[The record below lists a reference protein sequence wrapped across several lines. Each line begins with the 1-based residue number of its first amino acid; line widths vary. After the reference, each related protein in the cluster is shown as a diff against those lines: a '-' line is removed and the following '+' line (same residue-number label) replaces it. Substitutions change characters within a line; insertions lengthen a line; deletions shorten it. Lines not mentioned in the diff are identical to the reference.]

1 METATRK
8 LGIGAD
14 SNDSL
19 TKLVKGRRYVS
30 TETVHA
36 IVVIIWLQLGVR
48 GVEIRGKCEVCSKQ
62 DGPRWVQVKRG

>member
-19 TKLVKGRRYVS
+19 TKLVKGRRHVS

-36 IVVIIWLQLGVR
+36 IVVTIWLQLGVR
-48 GVEIRGKCEVCSKQ
+48 DVEMRGKCEVCSKQ
-62 DGPRWVQVKRG
+62 DGPRWVRVKRG